1 MIRQE
6 ILQSN
11 HLEGKGEK
19 YPNESD
25 KLKIWPW
32 HLNFRHLC
40 WIFVAYEAEYYTDS
54 DVFLADS
61 GDFADITDFVADILT
76 FFSRRLGEIENHVWA
91 HCRARIL
98 SNEVRDT
105 QQNPRHSAKNNVAIR
120 MIATF
125 MPKKI
130 LHILICLL
138 IPQQN
143 IIHRLIS

>member
-1 MIRQE
+1 MV
-6 ILQSN
+6 
-11 HLEGKGEK
+11 
-19 YPNESD
+19 PN
-25 KLKIWPW
+25 K
-32 HLNFRHLC
+32 R
-40 WIFVAYEAEYYTDS
+40 YYTDS

-91 HCRARIL
+91 HCRARRARQCAQTWFSISPSLREKNVKIL

-105 QQNPRHSAKNNVAIR
+105 QQNPRYSAKNNVAIR

-125 MPKKI
+125 MPKNF

-138 IPQQN
+138 LPQQY
-143 IIHRLIS
+143 HS